1 MFGMNPWR
9 KEFANTW
16 DRGGKADG
24 TELRGD
30 QGGIFVHVESH
41 PLGAQVGKGV
51 CLVTHLQIFSF
62 SSVSQLGSE
71 ASPPRAECLALC

>member
-1 MFGMNPWR
+1 MNPWR

-41 PLGAQVGKGV
+41 PAGCPGGRRGV
-51 CLVTHLQIFSF
+51 SGDTLAEIFSF
-62 SSVSQLGSE
+62 QFSQSVGVRGL
-71 ASPPRAECLALC
+71 SPAC